1 MRLHFLPVPVLTLL
15 LLFSPF
21 VTPIL
26 GWSSQQEYGDSP
38 RPVPSSRVRLSM
50 GSAQARLTRRVQP
63 EYPPSAKR
71 AGIEGDVTFKVVIGE
86 DGRVKGTYLK
96 SGNPTFAK
104 VAAQAISEWEY
115 RPYMLNGNA
124 TEVETVVTINFRL
137 PLDRKP

>member
-50 GSAQARLTRRVQP
+50 GAAQARLTRRVQP
-63 EYPPSAKR
+63 EYPPAAKR
-71 AGIEGDVTFKVVIGE
+71 AGIQGSVTFKVVIGE
-86 DGRVKGTYLK
+86 NGRVKETQMK
-96 SGNPTFAK
+96 SGNPTFAR
-104 VAAQAISEWEY
+104 VAAKAIAEWEY
-115 RPYMLNGNA
+115 RP
-124 TEVETVVTINFRL
+124 
-137 PLDRKP
+137 